1 MLKKVLYAIV
11 IAVIAFLVIGV
22 FLPRHVHVERS
33 VAIDRP
39 AATVFTVLNGYT
51 HFLAWSPWSA
61 RDSGAR
67 YERSGPATGVGARLN
82 WSGDPRLVGSGWQE
96 IVASEPY
103 RRVAMH
109 LDFEQQGT
117 AETYFLIEE
126 AEPGVRLTWGFDT
139 DLLAGQSLLG
149 GVLARY
155 FGLFF
160 DRWIGADYENGL
172 ARLKAYV
179 ESLPPADFASLDVDV
194 VRVEPQ
200 DILFVRIDDLPDSL
214 DLDARLGTAYRAISG
229 FMTANGIERAGQP
242 LTLTRAAGDHGLS
255 LEAAVPVLPTAVE
268 AAGLVRVGRTPGGR
282 AVRAA
287 HRGPHAALGQTYD
300 ELAAWIAAHALEEG
314 PATWEEYVSDPAE
327 TPPDELLTYIYA
339 LLADAG

>member
-11 IAVIAFLVIGV
+11 IAVVAFLAIGI

-33 VAIDRP
+33 VTIDRP
-39 AATVFTVLNGYT
+39 PATVFTVLNGYA
-51 HFLAWSPWSA
+51 HFLAWSPWTA
-61 RDSGAR
+61 RDPDAR
-67 YERSGPATGVGARLN
+67 YERSGPANGAGARLN

-103 RRVAMH
+103 RQVAMH
-109 LDFEQQGT
+109 LDFEQQGA
-117 AETYFLIEE
+117 AETLFLIEE
-126 AEPGVRLTWGFDT
+126 TSRGVRLTWGFDT
-139 DLLAGQSLLG
+139 DLLEGQSLLG

-179 ESLPPADFASLDVDV
+179 ESLPAADFAALEVDV
-194 VRVEPQ
+194 VHTEPQ

-214 DLDARLGTAYRAISG
+214 DLGARIGTAYRAISG
-229 FMTANGIERAGQP
+229 FMAANGIERAGQP
-242 LTLTRAAGDHGLS
+242 LTLTRAGADHGLS
-255 LEAAVPVLPTAVE
+255 LEAAIPVAPVEVE
-268 AAGLVRVGRTPGGR
+268 AAGLVHVGRMPGGR

-287 HRGPHAALGQTYD
+287 HRGPYAALGQSYD
-300 ELAAWIAAHALEEG
+300 ELAAWMAAHGLEEG
-314 PATWEEYVSDPAE
+314 PATWEEYVSDPAV

-339 LLADAG
+339 LLADAD